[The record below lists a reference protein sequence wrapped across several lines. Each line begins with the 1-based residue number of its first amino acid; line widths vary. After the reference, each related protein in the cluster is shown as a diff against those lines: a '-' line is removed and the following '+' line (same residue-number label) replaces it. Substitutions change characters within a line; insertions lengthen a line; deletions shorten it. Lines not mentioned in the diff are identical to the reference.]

1 MPVSST
7 VTYFWILTCRKCD
20 LWAWIWVK
28 TTSQLQLVGLD
39 FRLVHSFIGIVF
51 SAEAFSI
58 RIYSM
63 NRALIASDSSLTPS
77 LKNCFFS
84 TEQLYLIVLHFLYKP
99 RCLVYQTTTLDPVHH
114 ITCLIKK
121 FIHPSFWIFRFW
133 LFRYSPK

>member
-20 LWAWIWVK
+20 LWAS
-28 TTSQLQLVGLD
+28 TP
-39 FRLVHSFIGIVF
+39 IGWFGFPVSPLIYWNSLF
-51 SAEAFSI
+51 NRGICI

-114 ITCLIKK
+114 ITCLIKN

-133 LFRYSPK
+133 LFRYSPR